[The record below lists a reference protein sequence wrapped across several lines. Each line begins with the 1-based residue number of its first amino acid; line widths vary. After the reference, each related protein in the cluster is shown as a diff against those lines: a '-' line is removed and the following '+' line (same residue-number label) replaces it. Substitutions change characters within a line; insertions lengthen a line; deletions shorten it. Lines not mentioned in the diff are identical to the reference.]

1 MTFRKREAREL
12 RQRDA
17 EARRVEPLPALPP
30 AVGRPRA
37 GREALPRAAVQQC
50 VRKEYGG
57 CVAKLAEV
65 LAAEPAHPRANILL
79 GAMYP
84 GLLSLSERP

>member
-1 MTFRKREAREL
+1 MRKHGASSLCPPCRQQSDARAPVAMLFHE
-12 RQRDA
+12 
-17 EARRVEPLPALPP
+17 
-30 AVGRPRA
+30 
-37 GREALPRAAVQQC
+37 AVQQC